1 MKNYI
6 IRASAGNH
14 SIRAFAA
21 YTTDMVETAR
31 KIHNTTPVASAAF
44 GRTLTATSIMGIMMK
59 NENDKL
65 TVQIKG
71 DGPVGNIVIVSN
83 SKGMV
88 KGYVSNPLAD
98 VPLKYAGKLDVG
110 AAVGTQGTISVI
122 KDLGLK
128 EPYIGS
134 YPLVNG
140 EIAEDFTAYFAYSEQ
155 QPSAISLGVLVDTD
169 YSIKASGGFIIQLL
183 PDASEESIK
192 ILEKNLSDIAP
203 ISTLIADGKMPED
216 ILNIVLKDLD
226 HQILDKY
233 EVGFEC
239 DCSKERL
246 ERALMSIGKKDLEEI
261 LETDKKAELTCHFC
275 NKSHQFDEV
284 DLKKLIDSI

>member
-21 YTTDMVETAR
+21 FTTEMVETAR
-31 KIHNTTPVASAAF
+31 KIHNTTPVASAAL
-44 GRTLTATSIMGIMMK
+44 GRTLTATSMMGVMMK

-88 KGYVSNPLAD
+88 KGYVSNPFAD
-98 VPLKYAGKLDVG
+98 VPPKYAGKLDVG
-110 AAVGTQGTISVI
+110 AAVGTKGTITVI

-128 EPYIGS
+128 KPYVGS

-155 QPSAISLGVLVDTD
+155 QPSAIALGVLVDTD

-183 PDASEESIK
+183 PDACEESIQ
-192 ILEKNLSDIAP
+192 ILEKNLSDMKP

-216 ILNIVLKDLD
+216 ILDIALKGLD
-226 HQILDKY
+226 HEILDKY

-239 DCSKERL
+239 DCSKERF
-246 ERALMSIGKKDLEEI
+246 ERALISIGKKDLEEI
-261 LETDKKAELTCHFC
+261 LETDRKAELTCHFC
-275 NKSHQFDEV
+275 NTSHQFDEV